1 MNSIEKITEESLLKK
16 VADGVSRKSV
26 WTKPMLLLTKDGD
39 DYLYISDTLNEI
51 YPKSKCINVDPSY
64 YRFDVVDGEQ
74 VLVLLTGDEE
84 VIIDGHSPE
93 VEFYKN
99 LGGPLGY
106 DEEHHRYCVGLC
118 KYESKPVIS
127 FICIS
132 DKLCSIDSI
141 PEWMYNEFDIV
152 MLDLKY

>member
-1 MNSIEKITEESLLKK
+1 MGFVTLSDETIYNSFRQSPSNDNKSDDELK
-16 VADGVSRKSV
+16 
-26 WTKPMLLLTKDGD
+26 
-39 DYLYISDTLNEI
+39 
-51 YPKSKCINVDPSY
+51 
-64 YRFDVVDGEQ
+64 Q
-74 VLVLLTGDEE
+74 
-84 VIIDGHSPE
+84 E

-99 LGGPLGY
+99 LGGCLGY